1 MLISAWNPYDDNIT
15 SPAPQPISIK
25 GRSMKRIVRTL
36 TIESSGGSRLTY
48 EKGLLNSRKNGHFC
62 KTNQPDFPAPI
73 RQSPPLAKANGKP
86 TKPIVR
92 NLRVKC
98 TGGNKTN
105 QPCFPHTLPHYPL
118 HVFAR
123 HEVPKQSPWGCR
135 RHKAPYFARNENMIT
150 SMQLVYL
157 YWLKRVIDAS
167 SDTDTMAIR
176 RDTHVKN

>member
-48 EKGLLNSRKNGHFC
+48 EKSLLNSRKNSHFC
-62 KTNQPDFPAPI
+62 
-73 RQSPPLAKANGKP
+73 
-86 TKPIVR
+86 
-92 NLRVKC
+92 
-98 TGGNKTN
+98 KTN

-123 HEVPKQSPWGCR
+123 HDVPKQSRWGCR
-135 RHKAPYFARNENMIT
+135 GHKALYFARNDNTIT
-150 SMQLVYL
+150 DALLVYL

-167 SDTDTMAIR
+167 LDTDTMTIR
-176 RDTHVKN
+176 RDTNEKN